1 MKSTRIQDA
10 LQAASETEAFIS
22 GPGCRTQTPA
32 AFQQYFPEA
41 IALVV
46 ADEITFDVAGKELNE
61 RLQQTG
67 VQALEPFVF
76 PGKPVLHA
84 DYLYIARLR
93 DFLQNYPHAIPIAVG
108 SGTINDL
115 VKRAS
120 YEVNR
125 RYMVLATAASVDGY
139 SSFGAAINQE
149 GFKKTLECPAPSVIV
164 ADTEILRDAP
174 AEMTAAGYADLL
186 SKVPAGADWI
196 IADFVGVDPILP
208 AIWDMVQTDLRTWV
222 QTPEQ
227 LKTGDEQA
235 FAYLFEGL
243 TMSGFAMQACRKSR
257 PASGA
262 DHLFSHIWEM
272 QHHRDVNGEPISHG
286 FQVAIGTLA
295 STALIEVVFAR
306 DLTQVE
312 IESVCER
319 WKSWEARKAEI
330 YQQFRDTPILDRVLD
345 ESQAKY
351 LSRAELRARLQL
363 LKTHWESLRKNIA
376 TQIIPYQ
383 QLKQMLVTADCPVTP
398 EHIHLSRERVQQ
410 TYFLAQMIRNRYTIL
425 DLAYEL
431 NWLEKGVEEIM
442 ASEIY
447 LR

>member
-1 MKSTRIQDA
+1 M
-10 LQAASETEAFIS
+10 
-22 GPGCRTQTPA
+22 
-32 AFQQYFPEA
+32 
-41 IALVV
+41 
-46 ADEITFDVAGKELNE
+46 
-61 RLQQTG
+61 
-67 VQALEPFVF
+67 
-76 PGKPVLHA
+76 LHA
-84 DYLYIARLR
+84 DILYLRFYAIFTKLSLAILLRLVP
-93 DFLQNYPHAIPIAVG
+93 DVQC
-108 SGTINDL
+108 SC
-115 VKRAS
+115 KRAS

-125 RYMVLATAASVDGY
+125 RIGACYAASVDGY

-295 STALIEVVFAR
+295 STALIE
-306 DLTQVE
+306 
-312 IESVCER
+312 SCVC
-319 WKSWEARKAEI
+319 
-330 YQQFRDTPILDRVLD
+330 
-345 ESQAKY
+345 
-351 LSRAELRARLQL
+351 
-363 LKTHWESLRKNIA
+363 
-376 TQIIPYQ
+376 
-383 QLKQMLVTADCPVTP
+383 
-398 EHIHLSRERVQQ
+398 
-410 TYFLAQMIRNRYTIL
+410 
-425 DLAYEL
+425 
-431 NWLEKGVEEIM
+431 
-442 ASEIY
+442 AST
-447 LR
+447 